1 MYNLRVHSGNV
12 MQFQD
17 RTIRACYASNF
28 LGLPEIVV
36 NFFARCFN
44 SFETAVKLGLEV
56 EEEG

>member
-1 MYNLRVHSGNV
+1 